1 MQRYQVRPKQ
11 TSLNTLL
18 VQCINIVIAFSSA
31 RKPPEGLYIS
41 TFCVVFFSSM
51 VNGTVTNRIDIRSV
65 LLYIYIYIY
74 HKCVKKRDDLSYH
87 MSEKRYLRK
96 GVVPPHDLE
105 A

>member
-51 VNGTVTNRIDIRSV
+51 VNGTVTNRIDIRYV
-65 LLYIYIYIY
+65 LYIC
-74 HKCVKKRDDLSYH
+74 HKCVKKRDDSCYH